1 MVLEY
6 LMETS
11 GGGGG
16 YMGHFYS
23 VCAAGFPLLY
33 FVADYRPNLCAFWA
47 RPE

>member
-6 LMETS
+6 LMETPK
-11 GGGGG
+11 GGGG

-33 FVADYRPNLCAFWA
+33 EMGAVY
-47 RPE
+47 

>member
-1 MVLEY
+1 MMILEY
-6 LMETS
+6 LMETPK

-33 FVADYRPNLCAFWA
+33 EMGAVY
-47 RPE
+47 

>member
-6 LMETS
+6 LMETPK
-11 GGGGG
+11 GGGGRG

-33 FVADYRPNLCAFWA
+33 EMGAVY
-47 RPE
+47 